1 MVIVREFFC
10 FQGLW
15 GCFAMMEWEAAALVL
30 SVRPYGEG
38 SALVHLLS
46 EEHGVSHGMA
56 RGGGSRKQA
65 PLWQTGNL
73 VMARWRARLSDQLG
87 GVTAEPVQSV
97 GARLLDLPLQLAMVS
112 SACALADGALPQG
125 EPHPEL
131 FMRLIRLLTLIAVAP
146 EPPPMAAYIR
156 WERELLGGLGYGL
169 DLSTCAVTEA
179 TEDLNFVS
187 PRSGRA
193 VSVAGAGEWRD
204 RLLPLPAFL
213 RHDEEEGL
221 PDEWLQGMT
230 LTGHFLARWVFGVRH
245 QPLPAARERLFERV
259 RKLTEPNELQSD
271 EVSIAPEPDLDEG
284 R

>member
-1 MVIVREFFC
+1 
-10 FQGLW
+10 
-15 GCFAMMEWEAAALVL
+15 MMEWEAAALVL

-46 EEHGVSHGMA
+46 EEQGISHGMV

-87 GVTAEPVQSV
+87 AVTAEPVQSV

-125 EPHPEL
+125 EAHPEL
-131 FMRLIRLLTLIAVAP
+131 FMRLIRLLTLIGVAP
-146 EPPPMAAYIR
+146 EPPPVAAYLR
-156 WERELLGGLGYGL
+156 WERELLAELGYGL
-169 DLSTCAVTEA
+169 DLSACAVTGA
-179 TEDLNFVS
+179 CDNLHFVS
-187 PRSGRA
+187 PKSGRA
-193 VSVAGAGEWRD
+193 VSEEGAGVWRD
-204 RLLPLPAFL
+204 RLLPLPVFL
-213 RHDEEEGL
+213 ANETEDGNPE
-221 PDEWLQGMT
+221 DWFAGMT
-230 LTGHFLARWVFGVRH
+230 LTGHFLSRWVFGVRH

-259 RKLTEPNELQSD
+259 RRLAGKDDATADLNTEPELDPD
-271 EVSIAPEPDLDEG
+271 EP